1 MILGVLLK
9 SPGYSRRP
17 DPPVRR
23 EPVGRRPVLLDVPVV
38 RLLVL
43 RLRRDLFTSG
53 LNWAT
58 RSRRIRDSRSPS
70 CSWIEPRGSAHELRA
85 CGEGVVERSHVPGAT
100 GLWNP
105 LVTYVREARARPMGG
120 FGRARASLGPG

>member
-1 MILGVLLK
+1 MILGVPLK

-23 EPVGRRPVLLDVPVV
+23 ESFGRRPALLDVPVG

-53 LNWAT
+53 LNWAR
-58 RSRRIRDSRSPS
+58 RSRKIRDSRSPS
-70 CSWIEPRGSAHELRA
+70 QL
-85 CGEGVVERSHVPGAT
+85 
-100 GLWNP
+100 L
-105 LVTYVREARARPMGG
+105 MD
-120 FGRARASLGPG
+120 